1 MLAETT
7 SNIALGVTAVSALG
21 VLLAYVLSILRAAPD
36 AVQAVLLL
44 GTITLALVYER
55 VNDGQTAHVLLV
67 PGVLLIVGRFLVPIV
82 KRTPAPGQDDDA
94 RDG

>member
-7 SNIALGVTAVSALG
+7 SNIALGVTAVSVLG
-21 VLLAYVLSILRAAPD
+21 VLVAYVLSIRRPEPD

-44 GTITLALVYER
+44 GTITLALVYDR
-55 VNDGQTAHVLLV
+55 VNDGHTAYVLLV

-94 RDG
+94 PDG